1 VTRWFIRLEYAVV
14 WMLQGRTMR
23 WQELALWV
31 YLPLVPLYT
40 GIYLRTVRTLAY
52 LMEFFFKS
60 SFFDTWNSWK
70 VSRIAKIDE

>member
-1 VTRWFIRLEYAVV
+1 
-14 WMLQGRTMR
+14 MLQGRTMR

-40 GIYLRTVRTLAY
+40 RIYLRTVRTLAN
-52 LMEFFFKS
+52 LMQFLFKS